1 MDAGTEAVLR
11 DCTEGSD
18 AERLTFPEVVEKL
31 VTAGVE
37 RYDAD
42 LQRGEKTYYLPDGES
57 LILASDAYDGRPAR
71 DFSAAGVEAAV
82 RAIQAQ
88 RIKYREFC
96 ARIADA
102 GCVGYL
108 VSLAGRRAVYYGR
121 TGEAYV
127 EPFPTAR

>member
-1 MDAGTEAVLR
+1 MNAEIETVLR

-18 AERLTFPEVVEKL
+18 AERLSFPEVIGKL
-31 VTAGVE
+31 MAAGVE

-57 LILASDAYDGRPAR
+57 CVVASDAYDGQPAR
-71 DFSAAGVEAAV
+71 DFTAAGVEAAV

-88 RIKYREFC
+88 RIRYREFC
-96 ARIADA
+96 TRIAEA

-127 EPFPTAR
+127 EPFPSAR